1 MENTKFT
8 WVLGRFPLFLS
19 VPDSTKLIFS
29 IFRRNEIYY
38 RRDFIFSFLSRW
50 HSPLFLT
57 TSVAVFPLLSVEF
70 WLAPLINSKS
80 MILFSPEM
88 VKVIQFSFYSY
99 KFVFSKINFEVYH
112 YQQHN
117 VAPCGHFYQP
127 MLSKFFQNK
136 IEWKVQYVNAVSNW
150 KLYLHLHH
158 F

>member
-1 MENTKFT
+1 MSFGKIPVASLRTRLNKVGIFYFWKEWNILST
-8 WVLGRFPLFLS
+8 RFYFH
-19 VPDSTKLIFS
+19 I
-29 IFRRNEIYY
+29 
-38 RRDFIFSFLSRW
+38 SFLSRW

-57 TSVAVFPLLSVEF
+57 TSAAVFPLLSVEF